1 MFSINYVKEC
11 NGAMESTAGVNKLN
25 YCVFSK
31 ITAQHSSATLGV
43 KSDGLEIRKP
53 GV

>member
-11 NGAMESTAGVNKLN
+11 NGVMESMAVVNKLN